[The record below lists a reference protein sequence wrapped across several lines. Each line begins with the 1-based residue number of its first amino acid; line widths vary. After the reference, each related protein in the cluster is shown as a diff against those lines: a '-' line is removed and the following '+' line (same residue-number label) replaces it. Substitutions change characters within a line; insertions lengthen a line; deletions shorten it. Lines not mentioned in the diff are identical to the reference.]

1 MDSEL
6 SSPGPKTFQGITR
19 TPYDTKHGLD
29 CLDIAIT
36 GNTWQFSGWSIH
48 SHSKTYT
55 YQTRILR
62 ETTNDKTIFDC
73 QDTLYNNFY

>member
-6 SSPGPKTFQGITR
+6 SSPGPKTMQGITR

-36 GNTWQFSGWSIH
+36 GNT
-48 SHSKTYT
+48 
-55 YQTRILR
+55 
-62 ETTNDKTIFDC
+62 
-73 QDTLYNNFY
+73 